1 VTDGQGVTRAILKPG
16 RAWGS
21 SFPGGLAVAVTGLA
35 LVQAC
40 AAATFRAGPENYLPI
55 LGKLQPG
62 DTLMLAPG
70 LYSDGLPVHRMAGAP
85 GRPIVIRGPRA
96 QPPAR
101 FLARRGAHTV
111 SIINSAWVEIH
122 DLELDGNGLPVA
134 AVRAE
139 GHADWAHHI
148 TLNGLLIKGHGADQ
162 SIVGIAV
169 FCPAWNWVIR
179 NNVIVGAG
187 TGMYL
192 GQSDGTAPFIAGI
205 IEGNVITDT
214 IGYNLQIKHQ
224 QTRPLLQGMPQKSS
238 VTIIR
243 RNVFAKS
250 ANSSVDKMA
259 RPNLLV
265 GHWPKSGPGAEDTYV
280 IYGNF
285 FHQNPT
291 EALFQGEGNVAFYS
305 NVLVNTGGSAV
316 HIQPHNDVPR
326 RVDIF
331 HNTVLAGGNG
341 IRVTGGHP
349 EHAQRI
355 FANAVFAETP
365 IAGGEQHSNIT
376 GLPGEAAEYL
386 AQPNE
391 PPGRLNLAP
400 RRGRLRI
407 APYDFLPIPGAPD
420 AGRDFDGR
428 IYRVPMAGAY
438 SENRPQWHLQVA
450 PKPRSR

>member
-1 VTDGQGVTRAILKPG
+1 MTDGQGVTRAILKPW

-21 SFPGGLAVAVTGLA
+21 SFPGGLAVTVTGLA

-70 LYSDGLPVHRMAGAP
+70 LYSNGLPVHRMAGAP

-96 QPPAR
+96 QPRAR

-111 SIINSAWVEIH
+111 SIINSAWVEIR

-285 FHQNPT
+285 FYQNPT

-305 NVLVNTGGSAV
+305 NVLVNTSGSAV

-365 IAGGEQHSNIT
+365 IAGGERHANVE
-376 GLPGEAAEYL
+376 GAYGDAGGFLMRPYAPAGEMV
-386 AQPNE
+386 
-391 PPGRLNLAP
+391 LAP
-400 RRGRLRI
+400 RTGQLALAARRLETPRG
-407 APYDFLPIPGAPD
+407 LPD
-420 AGRDFDGR
+420 VDRDFER
-428 IYRVPMAGAY
+428 RTYSASMAGAY
-438 SENRPQWHLQVA
+438 ARA
-450 PKPRSR
+450 GASRALPVDAAR

>member
-1 VTDGQGVTRAILKPG
+1 MTGDRSRTGGGRGPC
-16 RAWGS
+16 RAWVGALS
-21 SFPGGLAVAVTGLA
+21 TILAVVGAGL
-35 LVQAC
+35 VPVEAC
-40 AAATFRAGPENYLPI
+40 AAATFRAGPEDYLPI
-55 LGKLQPG
+55 LSRLQPG
-62 DTLMLAPG
+62 DTLVLAPG
-70 LYSDGLPVHRMAGAP
+70 LYSNGLPVHRMTGAP

-96 QPPAR
+96 QPRAR
-101 FLARRGAHTV
+101 FLARRGSHTV
-111 SIINSAWVEIH
+111 SILNSAWIEIH
-122 DLELDGNGLPVA
+122 NLELDGNDLPVA

-139 GHADWAHHI
+139 GRAGWAHHI
-148 TLNGLLIKGHGADQ
+148 TLSGLLIRNHGADQ

-192 GQSDGTAPFIAGI
+192 GQSDGTAPFIAGL
-205 IEGNVITDT
+205 IEGNVIADT

-224 QTRPLLQGMPQKSS
+224 QIRPRLQGMPQQRS

-243 RNVFAKS
+243 HNVFSKS
-250 ANSSVDKMA
+250 ANSSVDNMA

-265 GHWPKSGPGAEDTYV
+265 GHWPRSGPGEEDTYA

-285 FHQNPT
+285 FYQNPT

-305 NVLVNTGGSAV
+305 NVLVNTHGSAV

-331 HNTVLAGGNG
+331 HNTVLAEGNG

-355 FANAVFAETP
+355 FANAVFAETA
-365 IAGGEQHSNIT
+365 IAGGERLANVE
-376 GLPGEAAEYL
+376 GAYGEAERFLMRPYAPPGEL
-386 AQPNE
+386 V
-391 PPGRLNLAP
+391 LAP
-400 RRGRLRI
+400 RTGKLALTVRRLDLPRGL
-407 APYDFLPIPGAPD
+407 PD
-420 AGRDFDGR
+420 ADRDFER
-428 IYRVPMAGAY
+428 RTYSASVAGAY
-438 SENRPQWHLQVA
+438 ARAGAARALRIDVT
-450 PKPRSR
+450 R